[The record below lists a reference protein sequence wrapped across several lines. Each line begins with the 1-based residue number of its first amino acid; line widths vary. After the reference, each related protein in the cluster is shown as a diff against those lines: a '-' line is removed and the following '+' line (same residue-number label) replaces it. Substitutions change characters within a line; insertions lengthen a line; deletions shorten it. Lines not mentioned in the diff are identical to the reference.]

1 MRIGG
6 TFVDFK
12 RLCGG
17 VSCALATPCAGCE
30 SPCHLYSELSICRF
44 ASLLITPR
52 EFRFMT
58 LAKLASLLVF
68 LSGAVVVVAPV
79 GAQGKGGGVARRL
92 PPKFQSLS
100 SSDARELGLVSELA
114 VLWIGDVREGRGV
127 DPVAD
132 LFGPFGGQRPV
143 SEDATPQIGGSPN
156 EADENERG
164 LIVLS
169 GLGRS
174 QFMGILQIV
183 QQQRQPQA
191 AYAYSRAK
199 MIAKLRQIRDREKET
214 PAEMRTFEKEVIELG
229 KEMGENEARLAVHQ
243 AWAFVDFESKFSP
256 EQRNYLKGLRD
267 NPDAFKL
274 DSPAVKQTRIL
285 LTQLEEPLPLQMQ
298 DMAAKIYS
306 YLSGTGEQ
314 NAARR
319 PHRASTLLGRT
330 SARFPDE
337 VSRFLD
343 TLNAA
348 QHDLLIKLLA
358 AERPYTADYVKKRTE
373 FILALDGL
381 KKTTTLNDSKF
392 LKAGAAMG
400 EIEARVALAQARVF
414 EQLRLSL
421 SQSQLFFI
429 MQNLVPPQDSTQ

>member
-1 MRIGG
+1 
-6 TFVDFK
+6 
-12 RLCGG
+12 
-17 VSCALATPCAGCE
+17 
-30 SPCHLYSELSICRF
+30 
-44 ASLLITPR
+44 
-52 EFRFMT
+52 MT

-68 LSGAVVVVAPV
+68 LTSVGVAVAPV
-79 GAQGKGGGVARRL
+79 AAQGKGGSGTARRL
-92 PPKFQSLS
+92 PAKFHSLS
-100 SSDARELGLVSELA
+100 TSEARELGLVSELA

-143 SEDATPQIGGSPN
+143 SEDATPQIGGTPT
-156 EADENERG
+156 EANENERG

-199 MIAKLRQIRDREKET
+199 MIAKLRQLRDREKET
-214 PAEMRTFEKEVIELG
+214 PAEVRTFEKEVIELG
-229 KEMGENEARLAVHQ
+229 KEMGENEARLAIHQ
-243 AWAFVDFESKFSP
+243 AWAFVDFEAKFSP

-274 DSPAVKQTRIL
+274 DSPAVKQTRVL
-285 LTQLEEPLPLQMQ
+285 LSQLEEPLPLQMQ

-306 YLSGTGEQ
+306 FLSGTGEQ
-314 NAARR
+314 NATRR
-319 PHRASTLLGRT
+319 PHRAATLLGRT

-348 QHDLLIKLLA
+348 QQDRLVQLLA
-358 AERPYTADYVKKRTE
+358 AERPYTTDYVQKRTE

-381 KKTTTLNDSKF
+381 KKTTTLNDKKF
-392 LKAGAAMG
+392 LSAGSQMG
-400 EIEARVALAQARVF
+400 EIEARVALAQAKVF

-429 MQNLVPPQDSTQ
+429 SQNLVPPQGSTE